1 MVPYWGITFE
11 LSLKIKWMS
20 SKKTFVDLIKVSLI
34 MLDLNIAVY
43 GSYCNH
49 LFFRVLSL
57 FFFSYYLMASPQQD
71 EMPRNIKR
79 KKRENETKN
88 WPVLQLNSPLACS
101 SVWMILTKTAVFLLS
116 LSSLLSLPYLF
127 ICVNNIHKES
137 IYLVEGGNFKLTVL
151 PGLFRSL
158 NDVNKD
164 HCWVWHQH
172 CYNVITLPFHQFQW
186 HPPRS
191 LLSLALPGLSICMN
205 NIHK

>member
-1 MVPYWGITFE
+1 
-11 LSLKIKWMS
+11 
-20 SKKTFVDLIKVSLI
+20 

-43 GSYCNH
+43 GSFCNH

-57 FFFSYYLMASPQQD
+57 FFFSYYLMASPKQD

-101 SVWMILTKTAVFLLS
+101 SVWMILIKTAVFLLS

-137 IYLVEGGNFKLTVL
+137 IYV
-151 PGLFRSL
+151 P
-158 NDVNKD
+158 
-164 HCWVWHQH
+164 CWGWQLQT
-172 CYNVITLPFHQFQW
+172 Y
-186 HPPRS
+186 
-191 LLSLALPGLSICMN
+191 SLAWSAVWMMSIKIIVEYGISIVIMLLPCLSISFNDIHQDPYWALHYLAFPSVWITSTKRASSMLSMASAVLLPGLSICMN